1 MFGSPATSTLKVT
14 ATGGT
19 KDIGPVQPTT
29 APRGWHLIM
38 MASSTLTAT
47 GMAIM
52 ARLPTTINGIRK
64 GPQPGLQSRQS
75 GPQPG
80 QRSPQL
86 VLRPARTMFL
96 FSWDRPCAGIN
107 RHAIGNERVL
117 QERSSESILTSSLAG
132 RIVRCGPKHRQG
144 QRRAGYRASKT
155 TN

>member
-52 ARLPTTINGIRK
+52 ARLPTTINGIKKRATTGTTITTIK
-64 GPQPGLQSRQS
+64 TTTG
-75 GPQPG
+75 
-80 QRSPQL
+80 
-86 VLRPARTMFL
+86 T
-96 FSWDRPCAGIN
+96 ITT
-107 RHAIGNERVL
+107 
-117 QERSSESILTSSLAG
+117 TSSSTGEKPQRAQRAPRSRFGRVALA
-132 RIVRCGPKHRQG
+132 RQAKACPTHAAQLTG
-144 QRRAGYRASKT
+144 AVAGGACFS
-155 TN
+155 